1 MWVLLLSSLLINV
14 AQSAPLAI
22 SARVATTVNVAMEE
36 VLTSVGLTPPDCNV
50 APPLVCGGKD
60 LIPNYNPQQYR
71 SNHGQIFFGS
81 GPFYIS
87 HLPLM
92 NRPHN
97 FQAIYEVDFPDTV
110 AGKIAKAQYLARAD
124 KGFAS
129 FAPGESWSYPDF
141 DCSIDQSQRTL
152 APGSVH
158 QGQFEDGGEF
168 IVETGLVVKRRIFFR
183 IWPAGSL
190 PAGQGSAQANGE
202 YIVFGEGDQFFTARV
217 VTSVPD
223 ADHIQPV
230 PAAMFRNQVGGA
242 KHACY
247 DVRQANGNMNFN
259 PKTCPDPSAPRVFGP
274 DGDSD
279 LNVSFNP
286 FYVETEDLSL

>member
-1 MWVLLLSSLLINV
+1 MLALIILF
-14 AQSAPLAI
+14 SAFTASAAPQPVD
-22 SARVATTVNVAMEE
+22 ARVASGVAVAMNE
-36 VLTSVGLTPPDCNV
+36 VMSGVIPASPGCNA

-60 LIPNYNPQQYR
+60 LIPNYNPQHYR

-97 FQAIYEVDFPDTV
+97 FQAIYEVDFPDT
-110 AGKIAKAQYLARAD
+110 AQGRAAKAQYLARAD
-124 KGFAS
+124 QGFAS

-152 APGSVH
+152 APGGLH
-158 QGQFEDGGEF
+158 QGQFEDGGEQ
-168 IVETGLVVKRRIFFR
+168 IVQTGLIIKRRIFFR

-190 PAGQGSAQANGE
+190 PPGRGDARADGE
-202 YIVFGEGDQFFTARV
+202 YIVFGEGEQFFTARV
-217 VTSVPD
+217 IASVPD

-242 KHACY
+242 NHACY
-247 DVRQANGNMNFN
+247 RVKQSNGNMSFN
-259 PKTCPDPSAPRVFGP
+259 PKGCSDSSAPAPTGAAQ
-274 DGDSD
+274 S
-279 LNVSFNP
+279 VSFNP
-286 FYVETEDLSL
+286 FYVETEDISL